1 MNFERCMK
9 QKCKNCKY
17 NNKCFKDRQNKKT
30 KNDKHK
36 KKKCNSTDYDKKSI
50 KIIVYF
56 LYNKIKGGVLWQI
69 IQQ

>member
-36 KKKCNSTDYDKKSI
+36 NKEVQFDRLRQKKHKNNSI
-50 KIIVYF
+50 LPLLVIFVV
-56 LYNKIKGGVLWQI
+56 N
-69 IQQ
+69 

>member
-36 KKKCNSTDYDKKSI
+36 KRSAIRQITTKKA
-50 KIIVYF
+50 
-56 LYNKIKGGVLWQI
+56 
-69 IQQ
+69 